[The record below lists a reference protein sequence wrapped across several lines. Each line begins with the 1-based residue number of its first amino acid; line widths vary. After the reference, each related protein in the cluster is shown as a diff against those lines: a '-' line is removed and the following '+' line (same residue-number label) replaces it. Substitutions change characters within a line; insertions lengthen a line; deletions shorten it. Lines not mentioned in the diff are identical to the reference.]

1 MQAKFFRRIVKEL
14 YVMKH
19 SVVVPQSNIKYKQS
33 VNINNLLR
41 AAIEKIQGIYLFIIR
56 KNEAVSIIR
65 NC

>member
-41 AAIEKIQGIYLFIIR
+41 AAIEKIQGILFIYH
-56 KNEAVSIIR
+56 
-65 NC
+65 